1 MRALVTIILVIL
13 AIIIAVKLLGLALK
27 LAGIL
32 ILIALAA
39 GIYMVAQRRLK
50 GPGGA

>member
-1 MRALVTIILVIL
+1 MNIVVTVVLVIL
-13 AIIIAVKLLGLALK
+13 AIVIAVKLLGVAIK

-32 ILIALAA
+32 VLVALAA
-39 GIYMVAQRRLK
+39 GIYIYAQRRLK